1 MNLNYIQIKLLA
13 QKLNTLC
20 AGALVNKIKKGLGKE
35 IVFELYKEKQKKHLV
50 LGLNPQY
57 VSCHLAPKGHLQF
70 FLPNSFTLFL
80 RKHFNRRSLT
90 KIESF
95 PNERMIT
102 FFFKGEYQLIFIL
115 IPKNPNL
122 LVVDDNNNILLSL
135 NPYPQK
141 IFVLPEPSFIPLK
154 DDFQQTLPPLQEIA
168 NNYYE
173 NFKKTWIHALK
184 NKKLK
189 ALKKQLKKNETT
201 LIKMQKDCQNCLKH
215 EQFLVDGNL
224 ILSSSYNL
232 SLKGKEFI
240 EVFDYEGNKKT
251 LVLQTHKS
259 LAQNAQIFFNKA
271 KKLKKALPILE
282 ERILKKKEEKEE
294 ILKEI
299 QELNQNNLEDI
310 KDFIKE
316 EKKGKLEKILKKNPF
331 LVYQNPLGNRFLVGR
346 NADENDAIYK
356 IARGRDYWFHC
367 RDYPGAHVL
376 LWNESNQKPPQESL
390 KDGATLALLYS
401 KLKKEKEGFVMMS
414 LRKYLSRM
422 PKMAKGQVS
431 VSRYQS
437 LWVKIDEKNLL
448 RLKKQS

>member
-1 MNLNYIQIKLLA
+1 MNLNYVQIKLLA
-13 QKLNTLC
+13 QQLNTLC

-35 IVFELYKEKQKKHLV
+35 IVFELYQEKQKKYLV

-57 VSCHLAPKGHLQF
+57 VSCHLAPKEHLQF
-70 FLPNSFTLFL
+70 FLPNSLTLFL
-80 RKHFNRRSLT
+80 RKHFHRRPLI

-95 PNERMIT
+95 PNERIIT
-102 FFFKGEYQLIFIL
+102 LFFKGKHQLILIL

-135 NPYPQK
+135 SPYPQK
-141 IFVLPEPSFIPLK
+141 IFTLSDSSTPLE
-154 DDFQQTLPPLQEIA
+154 DDYQPTLPSLQEIA
-168 NNYYE
+168 HNYDE
-173 NFKKTWIHALK
+173 SFKKNWLHALK

-189 ALKKQLKKNETT
+189 ALQKQLKKTEST
-201 LIKMQKDCQNCLKH
+201 LIKMQKDYQNCLKH
-215 EQFLVDGNL
+215 EKFLVDGNL

-251 LVLQTHKS
+251 LVLQAHQS
-259 LAQNAQIFFNKA
+259 LAKNAQNFFNKA

-282 ERILKKKEEKEE
+282 ERILKKEEEKEG
-294 ILKEI
+294 ILKAI
-299 QELNQNNLEDI
+299 QELNQNNLEEM

-316 EKKGKLEKILKKNPF
+316 EKKGKLEKILKKTPF
-331 LVYQNPLGNRFLVGR
+331 LVYQNSLGNRFLVGR
-346 NADENDAIYK
+346 NAEENDAIYK
-356 IARGRDYWFHC
+356 VARGRDYWFHC

-401 KLKKEKEGFVMMS
+401 KLKKEKEGFVMVS

-437 LWVKIDEKNLL
+437 LWVKIDEKQLV